1 MKYFNKVIELIEGRT
16 VDSLYSEWIWFIT
29 NVIESSNEETKIDLI
44 KDEIISKIIRLMKEW
59 INNVKLVKLLLIS
72 VGKLL
77 EISKYYPETSTT
89 NPKYVFEIEGG
100 IDLLESFQGSPNV
113 AVFATSQN
121 LLKRFY
127 PGGEETDMMQF
138 TSSFQS

>member
-29 NVIESSNEETKIDLI
+29 NVIESSNEETKIDFI

-77 EISKYYPETSTT
+77 EINSFS
-89 NPKYVFEIEGG
+89 NIEIY
-100 IDLLESFQGSPNV
+100 FN
-113 AVFATSQN
+113 
-121 LLKRFY
+121 Y
-127 PGGEETDMMQF
+127 MCW
-138 TSSFQS
+138 